1 VWTPWLRPLGW
12 LIGGTAAH
20 NWVEVGPT
28 QLTASFGP
36 LGRAEVPLASIRWA
50 VALRWR
56 WWWGYGI
63 RWYGWGAVGFVGR
76 GTGVVE
82 LTLDPP
88 AEVRAVLPRRVRRL
102 ALSPG
107 DPDRLL
113 MLLGGA
119 ADSG

>member
-1 VWTPWLRPLGW
+1 M
-12 LIGGTAAH
+12 
-20 NWVEVGPT
+20 GPAK
-28 QLTASFGP
+28 LTASFGS

-63 RWYGWGAVGFVGR
+63 RWYDREAVGFVGR
-76 GTGVVE
+76 GKGVVE

-88 AEVRAVLPRRVRRL
+88 VEVRAVLPRRVRRL
-102 ALSPG
+102 ALSPD

-113 MLLGGA
+113 ALLGGVT
-119 ADSG
+119 DSG